1 MEVEGVIEGKEG
13 KGSVVDLT
21 TGKSLISQ
29 IDKFLSVPSFPLS
42 IPGFEEQLPC
52 TYTMSDY
59 TTNSVDRLM

>member
-21 TGKSLISQ
+21 KSLISQ